1 MATDLVQDEISP
13 PRIKKQHLMFHLDFL
28 PLHSALI
35 FIFFPAVLVDVDVCE
50 IIFQPVWG
58 AVNVG

>member
-1 MATDLVQDEISP
+1 ML
-13 PRIKKQHLMFHLDFL
+13 
-28 PLHSALI
+28 SALI
-35 FIFFPAVLVDVDVCE
+35 FIFVPAVLVGLDVCE

>member
-1 MATDLVQDEISP
+1 
-13 PRIKKQHLMFHLDFL
+13 MFHLDFL
-28 PLHSALI
+28 PLLSALI
-35 FIFFPAVLVDVDVCE
+35 FIFFPAALVDLDVCE